1 MDNTSVSKRNLLVD
15 ARTPDKILFQ
25 GEAQSVSSING
36 KGPFDILG
44 QHENFISL
52 IKDTLVIF
60 AKDGKRQQFPI
71 DTGIL
76 KVYNNQVNIFIG
88 ITMQYT

>member
-1 MDNTSVSKRNLLVD
+1 MDKAPVSNRNLLVD
-15 ARTPDKILFQ
+15 VRTPDKIIFQ
-25 GEAQSVSSING
+25 GEAQYVSSVNG

-60 AKDGKRQQFPI
+60 AIDGKRQQFPI

-76 KVYNNQVNIFIG
+76 KVYNNQVSIFIG
-88 ITMQYT
+88 IVMQYT